1 MTAALVE
8 ELLQAAVMAPQTARL
23 HCQGETPAVRGVNRC
38 MGSSDAQGKEGP
50 VSLITENPIAW
61 RVWYEHH
68 TVKLTSSKP
77 PPPQFRDCDTRE
89 EAVEFKKSLRERFP
103 QCVACVEPLYVA
115 SKRLVRRNRRSRQ

>member
-1 MTAALVE
+1 
-8 ELLQAAVMAPQTARL
+8 
-23 HCQGETPAVRGVNRC
+23 

-77 PPPQFRDCDTRE
+77 PLPQFWDFNTKE
-89 EAVEFKKSLRERFP
+89 EAVEFKNSLRERFP
-103 QCVACVEPLYVA
+103 YSVVCVVPLYPT
-115 SKRLVRRNRRSRQ
+115 SKGPRRGNRRSRQ